1 MSSWGPSRPSPS
13 ASSRHPRPPLPLL
26 PHISPVP
33 SCVLPLDD
41 PDTSSSLTSVPS
53 PGDGPAL
60 SVPREGTGPCGAGQ
74 GGAEEGRR
82 GRRRGEEAEEFCHL
96 HCSVSPEACQR
107 LWASVSSESSG
118 VRPPGR
124 PPLPQ
129 APEALGE
136 TAAAFGKETVGD
148 LPLGAPGAG
157 DAKCQEPAG
166 RDQPP
171 DSAPSFTSSHAGLAR
186 SPGPGTAGPA
196 CGTQAQHRRVILDE
210 RRDGLL
216 RFPQRGGRPHPAP
229 EAEAGT
235 LNPGGLGRAG
245 R

>member
-96 HCSVSPEACQR
+96 RCSVSSEVCQR

-118 VRPPGR
+118 VSLQGGLLFPKPRRPWGKRLLRLARRQWGTFLSGLLERGGKMPGTGR
-124 PPLPQ
+124 QGP
-129 APEALGE
+129 APRLRSLLYCFPHRAREE
-136 TAAAFGKETVGD
+136 PRSRD
-148 LPLGAPGAG
+148 SRSRMRDPGA
-157 DAKCQEPAG
+157 A
-166 RDQPP
+166 
-171 DSAPSFTSSHAGLAR
+171 
-186 SPGPGTAGPA
+186 PA
-196 CGTQAQHRRVILDE
+196 CD
-210 RRDGLL
+210 
-216 RFPQRGGRPHPAP
+216 
-229 EAEAGT
+229 AG
-235 LNPGGLGRAG
+235 
-245 R
+245 